1 MLFGRGSTGGV
12 INQVT
17 KKPGLKQATELSGS
31 VTTNGLLRTTADVN
45 VPFEETNAARVN
57 GMFQWG
63 KATTID
69 NTNVMD
75 FGLAPSVTL
84 GIGKPTTITL
94 GAILQHRKDNIP
106 YGVPPLNG
114 FPINVPNNVNYGL
127 VDDYTEQ
134 DVIQLNSTIEH
145 KFDNALRL
153 RNQSEFLW
161 VNTSVRQ
168 TSGAFV
174 GTLAASGAFVQAVAG
189 PNNTPYSGAPLNQ
202 LSIRQISRDRNINDI
217 TLENQSEMEA
227 KFLTGPVGHLLLMGL
242 DLNYEQYTNKTFT
255 RNGFCN
261 GFALVAGS
269 AGCTPAGYTVGAGLP
284 ANTPQIPGNYASSQA
299 WGLGAYFNDTI
310 QMTPWLK
317 LVGGLRWDAY
327 SAQIGNSINSVN
339 TVGNTTVPYQTQTD
353 YFTSVRAGAILEPTP
368 QQSYYV
374 SYSTSFNP
382 SLEQLTSTTGAGILP
397 PESNEGFE
405 TGVKYEVLNGNL
417 SLNGALFQITKSN
430 ARTQNADGT
439 FTPTGT
445 VRVQGARVGAA
456 GRITPEWQVFGGYA
470 YLNAR
475 IIQGITNIGGVGNT
489 TGMVPLNTP
498 KDSGNIW
505 TTYTIKETYEL
516 GGGMFY
522 VGQRYANNQNTVQ
535 VPEYFRFDMT
545 AAYKQPTWELRANVF
560 NLFNTQYY
568 DALMASDGGRAVPG
582 SGTTGMLTLTYR
594 M

>member
-1 MLFGRGSTGGV
+1 M
-12 INQVT
+12 
-17 KKPGLKQATELSGS
+17 
-31 VTTNGLLRTTADVN
+31 
-45 VPFEETNAARVN
+45 
-57 GMFQWG
+57 
-63 KATTID
+63 
-69 NTNVMD
+69 
-75 FGLAPSVTL
+75 
-84 GIGKPTTITL
+84 
-94 GAILQHRKDNIP
+94 
-106 YGVPPLNG
+106 
-114 FPINVPNNVNYGL
+114 
-127 VDDYTEQ
+127 
-134 DVIQLNSTIEH
+134 
-145 KFDNALRL
+145 
-153 RNQSEFLW
+153 
-161 VNTSVRQ
+161 
-168 TSGAFV
+168 
-174 GTLAASGAFVQAVAG
+174 
-189 PNNTPYSGAPLNQ
+189 
-202 LSIRQISRDRNINDI
+202 
-217 TLENQSEMEA
+217 
-227 KFLTGPVGHLLLMGL
+227 TGPVGHLLLMGL
-242 DLNYEQYTNKTFT
+242 DLNYEPFTNKTFT

-261 GFALVAGS
+261 GIALVAGS
-269 AGCTPAGYTVGAGLP
+269 AGCTPAGFTVGAGVP
-284 ANTPQIPGNYASSQA
+284 ANAPEIPGNYASSQA

-310 QMTPWLK
+310 QVMPWLK
-317 LVGGLRWDAY
+317 LVGGLRWDVY

-339 TVGNTTVPYQTQTD
+339 TPGNTTVPYQTQTD

-382 SLEQLTSTTGAGILP
+382 SLEQLTSTTGSGVLP
-397 PESNEGFE
+397 PENNEGFE
-405 TGVKYEVLNGNL
+405 AGVKYEFLNGNL
-417 SLNGALFQITKSN
+417 SLNGALFQITKYN

-498 KDSGNIW
+498 RDSGNIW

-535 VPEYFRFDMT
+535 VPEYFRFDVT

-560 NLFNTQYY
+560 NLFNTMYY
-568 DALMASDGGRAVPG
+568 DSLMASDGGRAVPG
-582 SGTTGMLTLTYR
+582 SGTTGLLTLTYR